1 MLKLSK
7 LAVLAVM
14 AIALFA
20 VIACSGETETVT
32 VVETVIVEKEVKGD
46 TITVTE
52 KGDTV
57 TVEKEVK
64 GDTIYVEVPAA
75 HIRDVPRN
83 RTLISALK
91 SGLPPVEMW
100 SPYNLG
106 GTHQQGIQFFY
117 EPLVYADNLDGNEY
131 PWLASSW
138 EYNSDATD
146 LTYHLRDDVF
156 WSDGEKFSSTDV
168 AYTINSLRDL
178 GSEVRL
184 GGVYQTFVKEAIIE
198 DENTVRIV
206 FNNPSPRFHETVIVA
221 SGDSAT
227 FIVPKHVWQDKDWAE
242 YTAWNEGAGPVTTG
256 AWRVSFSDIKKR
268 MLDRVRTCDAWWA
281 CKSGFQDLPEV
292 ERYTILDLGDDQSQ
306 GTALIKNEIDQT
318 HDLAVEV
325 IQTILDDNEYATTW
339 TGSETGSY
347 GLVSWWPTSL
357 HLNNKD
363 EHLGNSEVRWAISRF
378 IDRELINDFAYANK
392 GQINDYPFP
401 AFAGLQAAKDNLA
414 PLAAKYGLGT
424 YDKADGHARMTN
436 AGYTK
441 NDDGFY
447 ADASGDTITCDIAS
461 FPQFSDLGPTLAET
475 LRQHG
480 IDASY
485 AEPTD
490 AFGQMAAHTYTCGL
504 FGHNGS
510 QTGDL
515 YKTLLLFT
523 TGNAGNMYGYSNP
536 AFDTIVEELSETADL
551 TKVRELEYAAMDIY
565 LADLPDVSLVEF
577 FNRFATNTY
586 YWENWPNT
594 LDDPYMNGIAPH
606 TGYPYTLGKL
616 TATDRE

>member
-1 MLKLSK
+1 MFKHFKLTIM
-7 LAVLAVM
+7 AVM
-14 AIALFA
+14 AVALLVSA
-20 VIACSGETETVT
+20 ACSGDTETIIQTVIVPGDTVVETVIVPGDT
-32 VVETVIVEKEVKGD
+32 VVETVIVE
-46 TITVTE
+46 
-52 KGDTV
+52 
-57 TVEKEVK
+57 
-64 GDTIYVEVPAA
+64 VPGA
-75 HIRDVPRN
+75 HIRDIPRN

-131 PWLASSW
+131 PWLATSW
-138 EYNSDATD
+138 AYNADATE
-146 LTYHLRDDVF
+146 LTYNLRDDVI
-156 WSDGEKFSSTDV
+156 WSDGVKFSSADV
-168 AYTINSLRDL
+168 VYTINTLRDL
-178 GSEVRL
+178 GAEVRL
-184 GGVYQTFVKEAIIE
+184 GGVYQTFVKEAIAV
-198 DENTVRIV
+198 DDTTVRIV

-221 SGDSAT
+221 SGDSST
-227 FIVPKHVWQDKDWAE
+227 FIVPKHVWESKDWAE

-256 AWRVSFSDIKKR
+256 AWRVAFSDIQKR
-268 MLDRVRTCDAWWA
+268 MLDRVRTCDEWWA
-281 CKSGFQDLPEV
+281 CKSGFQDLPQV
-292 ERYTILDLGDDQSQ
+292 ERYIILDLGDDQSQ

-325 IQTILDDNEYATTW
+325 IQTILDQNPYATTW
-339 TGSETGSY
+339 TGRETGSY

-363 EHLGNSEVRWAISRF
+363 PQLGNSEVRWAISRF
-378 IDRELINDFAYANK
+378 LDRELINDFAYANK
-392 GQINDYPFP
+392 GQINDWPFP
-401 AFAGLQAAKDNLA
+401 AFKGLQAAKDNLA
-414 PLAAKYGLGT
+414 DLEVKYGLGK
-424 YDKADGHARMTN
+424 YDPADGDARLTA

-441 NDDGFY
+441 NSKGFW
-447 ADASGDTITCDIAS
+447 ADSNGDTIVCDIAS
-461 FPQFSDLGPTLAET
+461 FPQFSDLGPVLAET

-490 AFGQMAAHTYTCGL
+490 AYGQIAGDSYTCGL

-515 YKTLLLFT
+515 YRTLLMFT
-523 TGNAGNMYGYSNP
+523 TGNAANLYGYSNLE
-536 AFDTIVEELSETADL
+536 FDALVEELAETADI
-551 TKVRELEYAAMDIY
+551 TRVRELEYAAMDIY
-565 LADLPDVSLVEF
+565 LEDLPDVSLVEF

-594 LDDPYMNGIAPH
+594 LTDPYMNGIAPH
-606 TGYPYTLGKL
+606 TGYPYTLMKL
-616 TATDRE
+616 VPTNRE